1 MKEALNILGI
11 DCIIKYNTYPKYK
24 NCQPIWQGEPEKS
37 KVKMENLINEIRIF
51 HYHGDQCI
59 PVILNK
65 SEIKEIFSMITNI
78 EEKEIWE
85 TPENAFD

>member
-11 DCIIKYNTYPKYK
+11 DCIIKHNTYPKYHDGE
-24 NCQPIWQGEPEKS
+24 PIWQGEPEKS

-51 HYHGDQCI
+51 YYHNGQCI
-59 PVILNK
+59 PVILAK
-65 SEIKEIFSMITNI
+65 SEIKAISSMIADI